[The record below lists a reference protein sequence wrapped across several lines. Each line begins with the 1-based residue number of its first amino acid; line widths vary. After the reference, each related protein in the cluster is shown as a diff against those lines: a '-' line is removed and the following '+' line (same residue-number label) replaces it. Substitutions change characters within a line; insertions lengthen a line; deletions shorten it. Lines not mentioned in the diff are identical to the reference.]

1 MFIGDFFMNYTK
13 LATELA
19 DVKYNGMTDEEKAAE
34 LNVKDKA
41 LISPISSTELL
52 AWAGGN
58 QRLLRLEDGAVN
70 HVDDDIKNVCK
81 VALEMIKRDGTQ
93 LDLNL
98 ADRLAMVGA
107 LIAGGVLTVFDNTE
121 LEALANTSKQST
133 ADILDLGAVKL
144 GHVKEIK

>member
-1 MFIGDFFMNYTK
+1 
-13 LATELA
+13 
-19 DVKYNGMTDEEKAAE
+19 
-34 LNVKDKA
+34 
-41 LISPISSTELL
+41 
-52 AWAGGN
+52 
-58 QRLLRLEDGAVN
+58 
-70 HVDDDIKNVCK
+70 
-81 VALEMIKRDGTQ
+81 MIKRDGTQ